1 MTRRI
6 AAAAFLAI
14 AAVTQI
20 SGVVLTGTTPLAG
33 AQGSTTSSAPTTS
46 AAPTAMPS
54 DEFISNKT
62 DDPKD
67 QPFCDDQAALANN
80 LNKQGDSTRAE
91 SVVSTANMGGCRIYT
106 FPSTT

>member
-1 MTRRI
+1 MTRRL

-14 AAVTQI
+14 AAAAQL
-20 SGVVLTGTTPLAG
+20 SGVALTGATPLAG
-33 AQGSTTSSAPTTS
+33 AQGSTTT
-46 AAPTAMPS
+46 AAPSATAAPS
-54 DEFISNKT
+54 DKFISNKT

-67 QPFCDDQAALANN
+67 QSFCDDQAALANN
-80 LNKQGDSTRAE
+80 LDRQGDGTRAE

>member
-1 MTRRI
+1 MTRRL

-14 AAVTQI
+14 VAAAQF
-20 SGVVLTGTTPLAG
+20 SGVALTGATPLAG
-33 AQGSTTSSAPTTS
+33 AQGSTTT
-46 AAPTAMPS
+46 AAPSATAAPS
-54 DEFISNKT
+54 DKFISNKT

-80 LNKQGDSTRAE
+80 LERQGDGTRAE